1 MHRIAGIVIA
11 SSALMRYGRIVVS
24 VRQGADVPYQ
34 RERQQEQKP
43 DGNNRCAGP
52 QPNGRPRGARLFLQ
66 RPRPADGL
74 QYVHEDLSLVSR
86 GSGRNPPGESQ
97 RSAPGLRIVSDELWQ
112 AAHARLDASRA
123 VYLRRKQRPAGR
135 QARGGPGVEVPALRL
150 PTVGSLW
157 RQHDRHQAHRPARQ
171 AAARLCLRHSPGA
184 ATRLP
189 GAQRVSGR
197 GLNLSL
203 MLRAHL
209 TRKAGAKHR
218 GKMVPISA

>member
-112 AAHARLDASRA
+112 AAHGAWT
-123 VYLRRKQRPAGR
+123 PAGR
-135 QARGGPGVEVPALRL
+135 STYGENNGQ
-150 PTVGSLW
+150 
-157 RQHDRHQAHRPARQ
+157 
-171 AAARLCLRHSPGA
+171 PGA
-184 ATRLP
+184 KREAGLESKYLR
-189 GAQRVSGR
+189 SGF
-197 GLNLSL
+197 
-203 MLRAHL
+203 LRWEACGGNMIV
-209 TRKAGAKHR
+209 TKRTGPR
-218 GKMVPISA
+218 GKPQLAYVYATHRARPLACPVRSGSPAGD